1 MTIVPFDCSLEAFYE
16 AIEEEFQKV
25 ESNPNAACK
34 HFVYMGIRYVRC
46 DKCHKLVK
54 TDNCIYYGGENE
66 RMFCGG
72 CRNCYGQGVQ
82 A

>member
-1 MTIVPFDCSLEAFYE
+1 MTLAHVDCSIEAFYE

-46 DKCHKLVK
+46 DKCREIWK
-54 TDNCIYYGGENE
+54 TSDCVYYGGEGK
-66 RMFCGG
+66 RMLCGG
-72 CRNCYGQGVQ
+72 CRNCFGQGVRK
-82 A
+82 